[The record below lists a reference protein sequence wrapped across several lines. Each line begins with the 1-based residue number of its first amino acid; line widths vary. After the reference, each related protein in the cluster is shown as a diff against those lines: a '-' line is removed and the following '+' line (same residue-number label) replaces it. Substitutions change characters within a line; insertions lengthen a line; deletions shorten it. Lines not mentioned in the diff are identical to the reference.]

1 MLDSSVTSSKAETA
15 PSNHD
20 IWGIAE
26 LAAHFEITPRAIRFY
41 EDKGLLNP
49 GRENGSRVF
58 TPADR
63 ERLER
68 ILRAKRLGFSLEDI
82 RTVQEVADGEV
93 TDREELLH
101 RKQNFEKV
109 IKNLRRRRRD
119 ADILSKQMQA
129 LCAAINDYADKAPKS
144 SVFQY
149 AEAYEALF
157 RKQLDEDFSP
167 F

>member
-1 MLDSSVTSSKAETA
+1 MLNSNVTSNKSKSRA
-15 PSNHD
+15 SND
-20 IWGIAE
+20 EIWGIAE

-41 EDKGLLNP
+41 EDKGLLTP
-49 GRENGSRVF
+49 GRENGSRIF
-58 TPADR
+58 APGDR

-93 TDREELLH
+93 TDREELLS
-101 RKQNFEKV
+101 RKSNFEKV

-119 ADILSKQMQA
+119 ADILGKQMQA
-129 LCAAINDYADKAPKS
+129 LCAAIDTYVETAPTS
-144 SVFQY
+144 GVFQY

-157 RKQLDEDFSP
+157 RKQMDEDFSP

>member
-1 MLDSSVTSSKAETA
+1 MQRPKTVENMRSSTA
-15 PSNHD
+15 AND
-20 IWGIAE
+20 ENWGIAE
-26 LAAHFEITPRAIRFY
+26 LAAHFEITTRAIRFY
-41 EDKGLLNP
+41 EDKGLITP
-49 GRENGSRVF
+49 ERENGSRVF
-58 TPADR
+58 STDDR
-63 ERLER
+63 DRLAR

-93 TDREELLH
+93 TDREELLA

-109 IKNLRRRRRD
+109 IKSLRRRRRD

-129 LCAAINDYADKAPKS
+129 LCAAINDYAEKAPKS

-157 RKQLDEDFSP
+157 RKQMDEDFSP

>member
-1 MLDSSVTSSKAETA
+1 MLNKSSAHRNKISADKDDEY
-15 PSNHD
+15 
-20 IWGIAE
+20 WGIAE
-26 LAAHFEITPRAIRFY
+26 VAGHFDITTRAIRFY
-41 EDKGLLNP
+41 EDKGLLTP
-49 GRENGSRVF
+49 GRQNGSRVF
-58 TPADR
+58 SPSDR
-63 ERLER
+63 SRLER

-93 TDREELLH
+93 TERDELLN
-101 RKQNFEKV
+101 RKRNFEKV

-129 LCAAINDYADKAPKS
+129 LCAAIDDYAEQAPKS

-157 RKQLDEDFSP
+157 RKQMDEDFSP

>member
-1 MLDSSVTSSKAETA
+1 MLDANLTPKKQNPSQSSS
-15 PSNHD
+15 D
-20 IWGIAE
+20 MWGIAE

-41 EDKGLLNP
+41 EDKGLLSP

-58 TPADR
+58 SSTDR
-63 ERLER
+63 ERLAR

-93 TDREELLH
+93 TDRGELLS

-109 IKNLRRRRRD
+109 IKSLRRRRRD

-129 LCAAINDYADKAPKS
+129 LCAAIDDYAEQAPKS

-157 RKQLDEDFSP
+157 RKQMDEDFLP

>member
-1 MLDSSVTSSKAETA
+1 MPESPHPPKASKTLSSRDEV
-15 PSNHD
+15 
-20 IWGIAE
+20 WGIAE
-26 LAAHFEITPRAIRFY
+26 LAAHFEITTRAIRFY
-41 EDKGLLNP
+41 EDKGLLTP
-49 GRENGSRVF
+49 RRESGSRVF
-58 TPADR
+58 SQTDR
-63 ERLER
+63 DRLEQ

-82 RTVQEVADGEV
+82 RTVQEVTDGEV
-93 TDREELLH
+93 TDRTELLK

-119 ADILSKQMQA
+119 ADILGKQMQA
-129 LCAAINDYADKAPKS
+129 LCAAIDTYAESAPES

-157 RKQLDEDFSP
+157 RKQMDEDFSP

>member
-1 MLDSSVTSSKAETA
+1 MLKTPLGPRVSKLSTDNDEV
-15 PSNHD
+15 
-20 IWGIAE
+20 WGIAE

-41 EDKGLLNP
+41 EDKGLLTP
-49 GRENGSRVF
+49 KRESGSRVF
-58 TPADR
+58 YKPDR
-63 ERLER
+63 DRLER

-93 TDREELLH
+93 IDREELLH

-119 ADILSKQMQA
+119 ADILAKQMQA
-129 LCAAINDYADKAPKS
+129 LCAAIDDYAEQAPKS

-157 RKQLDEDFSP
+157 RKQMDEDFSP

>member
-1 MLDSSVTSSKAETA
+1 MLEASHSPDTSNSPT
-15 PSNHD
+15 SHD
-20 IWGIAE
+20 EYWGIAE
-26 LAAHFEITPRAIRFY
+26 LAAHFEVTPRAIRFY
-41 EDKGLLNP
+41 EDKGLLTP
-49 GRENGSRVF
+49 KRVNGSRVF
-58 TPADR
+58 SQTDR
-63 ERLER
+63 DRLER

-93 TDREELLH
+93 TDREELLG
-101 RKQNFEKV
+101 RKKNFEKV

-129 LCAAINDYADKAPKS
+129 LCAAIDDYAEQAPKS

>member
-1 MLDSSVTSSKAETA
+1 MLKAPYSSDTK
-15 PSNHD
+15 D
-20 IWGIAE
+20 ISPTDDEVWGIAE
-26 LAAHFEITPRAIRFY
+26 LAAHFEITTRAIRFY
-41 EDKGLLNP
+41 EDKGLLTP
-49 GRENGSRVF
+49 KRENGSRVF
-58 TPADR
+58 SQSDR
-63 ERLER
+63 DRMER

-82 RTVQEVADGEV
+82 RAVQEVADGEV
-93 TDREELLH
+93 TDREELLN

-129 LCAAINDYADKAPKS
+129 LCAAIDDYAEQAPKS